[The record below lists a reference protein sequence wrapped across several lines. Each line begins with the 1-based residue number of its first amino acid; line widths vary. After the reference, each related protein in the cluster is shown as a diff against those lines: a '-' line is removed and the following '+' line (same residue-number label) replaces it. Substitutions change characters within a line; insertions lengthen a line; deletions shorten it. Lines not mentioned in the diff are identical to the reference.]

1 MFSKI
6 FPKIHTE
13 GYKFIVIAVF
23 ITIIFLI
30 INNFLGLIGILLS
43 VWVYY
48 FFRDPERTIIGD
60 DSYLVSPADGEVI
73 KVEEVDGPKELGL
86 ENKKFK
92 KISIFMNSHIIRV
105 ISSPFSST
113 TGFFTLILLIK

>member
-13 GYKFIVIAVF
+13 GYKFIVIAGF

-30 INNFLGLIGILLS
+30 INNFLGLIGILQT

-60 DSYLVSPADGEVI
+60 DSYEYSYYYKLVS
-73 KVEEVDGPKELGL
+73 
-86 ENKKFK
+86 
-92 KISIFMNSHIIRV
+92 
-105 ISSPFSST
+105 FSVNLWKYLT
-113 TGFFTLILLIK
+113 KHILLFANFRLICI